1 MTPPV
6 NPSIPSSTRRGISL
20 NKKTSAAPEAV
31 TNQVK
36 VVAKK
41 ASSTGWYWLSVSKK
55 VVLIL
60 GIKGTSR
67 NFALG
72 LPHGGKGTGGI

>member
-20 NKKTSAAPEAV
+20 NKKTNAAPEAV
-31 TNQVK
+31 TSQVK

-41 ASSTGWYWLSVSKK
+41 AAKAPAKAPAKK
-55 VVLIL
+55 VA
-60 GIKGTSR
+60 KAPAKKAPT
-67 NFALG
+67 
-72 LPHGGKGTGGI
+72 KKK